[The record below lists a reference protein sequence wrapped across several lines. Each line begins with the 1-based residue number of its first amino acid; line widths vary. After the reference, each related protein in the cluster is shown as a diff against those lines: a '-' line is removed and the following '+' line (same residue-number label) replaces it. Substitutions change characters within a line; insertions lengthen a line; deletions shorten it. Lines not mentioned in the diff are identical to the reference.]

1 MTIIIGSIF
10 VGILLIYLINKFSG
24 LKDLKEEN
32 NTIIMFD

>member
-10 VGILLIYLINKFSG
+10 VGIMLIYLINKFSG

-32 NTIIMFD
+32 TIIMFD